1 MDVSRLGSGGIKKG
15 AVVMQETVNDTYALK
30 RLQREN
36 EELKKLLEAE
46 KEKCGLVRRLLAS
59 VDWRKSEG
67 VIDVVEDVYKVMDE
81 LQQEVKGISGEV
93 ARIQEENKAL
103 KEANKT
109 LKEASKSLK
118 EQLHENSRLEAVLR
132 DYEEKMFLLTKGQAW
147 EKGISQDVLNRY
159 MVSAEILCYAIEG
172 NSVKDIIRKLSQGGG
187 ISVTTRRVNSVLSV
201 KEDKDLLRVKA
212 VFHQFPD
219 AFRKHGISEE
229 DMLEW
234 FSKERIKKLQLV
246 SKSEMEK
253 RIGREALESMKP
265 DTYVTGEFYDV
276 RELADSE
283 EKM

>member
-46 KEKCGLVRRLLAS
+46 KERCGLVRGLLAS

-229 DMLEW
+229 EMLEW

-253 RIGREALESMKP
+253 RIGRETLDSMKP
-265 DTYVTGEFYDV
+265 DPYVTGEFYDV

>member
-1 MDVSRLGSGGIKKG
+1 MDVSRLGSGGIEKG
-15 AVVMQETVNDTYALK
+15 AGVMRGTVNDTYALK

-36 EELKKLLEAE
+36 EELKKSLESE
-46 KEKCGLVRRLLAS
+46 KERCGLVRGILAS
-59 VDWRKSEG
+59 VDWRKSGG
-67 VIDVVEDVYKVMDE
+67 VIDVVEDVYKVMNE

-93 ARIQEENKAL
+93 ARIQEENKTL
-103 KEANKT
+103 KEAN
-109 LKEASKSLK
+109 KSLK

-132 DYEEKMFLLTKGQAW
+132 DCKEKLFLLTKGQAW

-229 DMLEW
+229 EMLEW

-246 SKSEMEK
+246 SRSEMEK
-253 RIGREALESMKP
+253 RIGREALDSMKP
-265 DTYVTGEFYDV
+265 DPYVTGEFYDV

-283 EKM
+283 EKNVRND

>member
-30 RLQREN
+30 RLQMEN
-36 EELKKLLEAE
+36 KELKESLELE
-46 KEKCGLVRRLLAS
+46 KNRCKIVRGILAS
-59 VDWRKSEG
+59 VDWRKSGG
-67 VIDVVEDVYKVMDE
+67 VIDVVEDVYKEMYE
-81 LQQEVKGISGEV
+81 LRQEVKEILVEV
-93 ARIQEENKAL
+93 VRIQEENKAL
-103 KEANKT
+103 KEANEA
-109 LKEASKSLK
+109 LKEENRSMK
-118 EQLHENSRLEAVLR
+118 EQLYENGQLEAVLR
-132 DYEEKMFLLTKGQAW
+132 DCKEKLFILTRGQDW
-147 EKGISQDVLNRY
+147 ERGISQDVLNRY
-159 MVSAEILCYAIEG
+159 RVSAEILCCAIEG
-172 NSVKDIIRKLSQGGG
+172 GSVKDIIRKLSQGGG

-265 DTYVTGEFYDV
+265 DPYVTGEFYDV

>member
-103 KEANKT
+103 KEENR
-109 LKEASKSLK
+109 SMK

-159 MVSAEILCYAIEG
+159 RVSAEILCYAIEG

-265 DTYVTGEFYDV
+265 DPYVTGEFYDV

>member
-93 ARIQEENKAL
+93 ARIQEENKA
-103 KEANKT
+103 

-265 DTYVTGEFYDV
+265 DPYVTGEFYDV

>member
-1 MDVSRLGSGGIKKG
+1 MDVSRLGSGGIEKG
-15 AVVMQETVNDTYALK
+15 AVVMRGTVNDTYALK

-36 EELKKLLEAE
+36 EELKKSLESE
-46 KEKCGLVRRLLAS
+46 KERCGLVRGLLAS

-109 LKEASKSLK
+109 LKEANKSLK
-118 EQLHENSRLEAVLR
+118 EQLHEKNRLEAVLR
-132 DYEEKMFLLTKGQAW
+132 DYEEKLFLLTKGQAW

-229 DMLEW
+229 EMLEW
-234 FSKERIKKLQLV
+234 FSKERIKKLRLV

-253 RIGREALESMKP
+253 RIGREALDSMKP
-265 DTYVTGEFYDV
+265 DPYVTGEFYDV

>member
-1 MDVSRLGSGGIKKG
+1 M
-15 AVVMQETVNDTYALK
+15 
-30 RLQREN
+30 
-36 EELKKLLEAE
+36 KKLLEAE

-265 DTYVTGEFYDV
+265 DPYVTGEFYDV

>member
-1 MDVSRLGSGGIKKG
+1 MDVSRLGSGGIEKG
-15 AVVMQETVNDTYALK
+15 AVVMRGTVNDTYALK

-36 EELKKLLEAE
+36 EELKKSLESE
-46 KEKCGLVRRLLAS
+46 KERCGLVRGILAS
-59 VDWRKSEG
+59 VDWRKSGG
-67 VIDVVEDVYKVMDE
+67 VIDVVEDVYKVMNE

-93 ARIQEENKAL
+93 ARIQEENKTL
-103 KEANKT
+103 KEAN
-109 LKEASKSLK
+109 KSLK

-132 DYEEKMFLLTKGQAW
+132 DCKEKLFLLTKGQAW

-229 DMLEW
+229 EMLEW

-246 SKSEMEK
+246 SRSEMEK
-253 RIGREALESMKP
+253 RIGREALDSMKP
-265 DTYVTGEFYDV
+265 DPYVTGEFYDV

-283 EKM
+283 EKNVRND

>member
-30 RLQREN
+30 RLQMEN
-36 EELKKLLEAE
+36 KELKESLELE
-46 KEKCGLVRRLLAS
+46 KNRCKIVRGILAS
-59 VDWRKSEG
+59 VDWRKSGG
-67 VIDVVEDVYKVMDE
+67 VIDVVEDVYKEMYE
-81 LQQEVKGISGEV
+81 LRQEVKEILVEV
-93 ARIQEENKAL
+93 VRIQEENKAL
-103 KEANKT
+103 KEANEA
-109 LKEASKSLK
+109 LKEENKSMK
-118 EQLHENSRLEAVLR
+118 EQLYENGQLEAVLR
-132 DYEEKMFLLTKGQAW
+132 DCKEKLFILTRGQDW
-147 EKGISQDVLNRY
+147 ERGISQDVLNRY
-159 MVSAEILCYAIEG
+159 RVSAEILCCAMEG
-172 NSVKDIIRKLSQGGG
+172 GSVKDIVRKLSQGGG

-265 DTYVTGEFYDV
+265 DPYVTGEFYDV

>member
-93 ARIQEENKAL
+93 ARIQE
-103 KEANKT
+103 ANKT

-159 MVSAEILCYAIEG
+159 RVSAEILCYAIEG

-265 DTYVTGEFYDV
+265 DPYVTGEFYDV

>member
-1 MDVSRLGSGGIKKG
+1 MDVSRLGSGGIKK
-15 AVVMQETVNDTYALK
+15 ETVNDTYALK
-30 RLQREN
+30 RLQMEN
-36 EELKKLLEAE
+36 KELKESLELE
-46 KEKCGLVRRLLAS
+46 KNRCKIVRGILAS
-59 VDWRKSEG
+59 VDWRKSGG
-67 VIDVVEDVYKVMDE
+67 VIDVVEDVYKEMYE
-81 LQQEVKGISGEV
+81 LRQEVKEILVEV
-93 ARIQEENKAL
+93 VRIQEENKAL
-103 KEANKT
+103 KEENR
-109 LKEASKSLK
+109 SMK
-118 EQLHENSRLEAVLR
+118 EQLYENGQLGTVLR
-132 DYEEKMFLLTKGQAW
+132 DCKEKLFILTRGQDW
-147 EKGISQDVLNRY
+147 ERGISQDVLNRY
-159 MVSAEILCYAIEG
+159 RVSAEILCCAIEG
-172 NSVKDIIRKLSQGGG
+172 GSVKDIIRKLSQGGG

-265 DTYVTGEFYDV
+265 DPYVTGEFYDV

>member
-30 RLQREN
+30 RLQMEN
-36 EELKKLLEAE
+36 KELKESLELE
-46 KEKCGLVRRLLAS
+46 KNRCKIVRGILAS
-59 VDWRKSEG
+59 VDWRKSGG
-67 VIDVVEDVYKVMDE
+67 VIDVVEDVYKEMYE
-81 LQQEVKGISGEV
+81 LRQEVKEILVEV
-93 ARIQEENKAL
+93 VRIQEENKAL
-103 KEANKT
+103 KEANEA
-109 LKEASKSLK
+109 LKEENRSMK
-118 EQLHENSRLEAVLR
+118 EQLYENGQLEAVLR
-132 DYEEKMFLLTKGQAW
+132 DCKEKLFILTRGQDW
-147 EKGISQDVLNRY
+147 ERGISQDVLNRY
-159 MVSAEILCYAIEG
+159 RVSAEILCCAMEG
-172 NSVKDIIRKLSQGGG
+172 GSVKDIVRKLSQGGG
-187 ISVTTRRVNSVLSV
+187 ISVTTGRVNSVLSV

-265 DTYVTGEFYDV
+265 DPYVTGEFYDV

>member
-46 KEKCGLVRRLLAS
+46 KERCGLVRGLLAS

-103 KEANKT
+103 KEENR
-109 LKEASKSLK
+109 SMK

-159 MVSAEILCYAIEG
+159 RVSAEILCYAIEG

-265 DTYVTGEFYDV
+265 DPYVTGEFYDV

>member
-30 RLQREN
+30 RLQMEN
-36 EELKKLLEAE
+36 KELKESLELE
-46 KEKCGLVRRLLAS
+46 KNRCKIVRGILAS
-59 VDWRKSEG
+59 VDWRKSGG
-67 VIDVVEDVYKVMDE
+67 VIDVVEDVYKEMYE
-81 LQQEVKGISGEV
+81 LRQEVKEILVEV
-93 ARIQEENKAL
+93 VRIQEENKAL
-103 KEANKT
+103 KEENR
-109 LKEASKSLK
+109 SMK
-118 EQLHENSRLEAVLR
+118 EQLYENGQLGTVLR
-132 DYEEKMFLLTKGQAW
+132 DCKEKLFILTRGQDW
-147 EKGISQDVLNRY
+147 ERGISQDVLNRY
-159 MVSAEILCYAIEG
+159 RVSAEILCCAIEG
-172 NSVKDIIRKLSQGGG
+172 GSVKDIIRKLSQGGG

-234 FSKERIKKLQLV
+234 FSKERIKKLRLV
-246 SKSEMEK
+246 SRSEMEK
-253 RIGREALESMKP
+253 RIGRETLDSMKP
-265 DTYVTGEFYDV
+265 DPYVTGEFYDV

>member
-1 MDVSRLGSGGIKKG
+1 LDVSRLGSGGIKKG

-30 RLQREN
+30 RLQMEN
-36 EELKKLLEAE
+36 KELKESLELE
-46 KEKCGLVRRLLAS
+46 KNRCKIVRGILAS
-59 VDWRKSEG
+59 VDWRKSGG
-67 VIDVVEDVYKVMDE
+67 VIDVVEDVYKEMYE
-81 LQQEVKGISGEV
+81 LRQEVKEILVEV
-93 ARIQEENKAL
+93 VRIQEENKAL
-103 KEANKT
+103 KEANEA
-109 LKEASKSLK
+109 LKEENRSMK
-118 EQLHENSRLEAVLR
+118 EQLYENGQLEAVLR
-132 DYEEKMFLLTKGQAW
+132 DCKEKLFILTRGQDW
-147 EKGISQDVLNRY
+147 ERGISQDVLNRY
-159 MVSAEILCYAIEG
+159 RVSAEILCCAMEG
-172 NSVKDIIRKLSQGGG
+172 GSVKDIVRKLSQGGG

-265 DTYVTGEFYDV
+265 DPYVTGEFYDV

>member
-1 MDVSRLGSGGIKKG
+1 MDVSRLGIGGIKKG

-30 RLQREN
+30 RLQMEN
-36 EELKKLLEAE
+36 KELKESLELE
-46 KEKCGLVRRLLAS
+46 KNRCKIVRGILAS
-59 VDWRKSEG
+59 VDWRKSGG
-67 VIDVVEDVYKVMDE
+67 VIDVVEDVYKEMYE
-81 LQQEVKGISGEV
+81 LRQEVKEILVEV
-93 ARIQEENKAL
+93 VRIQEENKAL
-103 KEANKT
+103 KEENR
-109 LKEASKSLK
+109 SMK
-118 EQLHENSRLEAVLR
+118 EQLYENGQLGTVLR
-132 DYEEKMFLLTKGQAW
+132 DCKEKLFILTRGQDW
-147 EKGISQDVLNRY
+147 ERGISQDVLNRY
-159 MVSAEILCYAIEG
+159 RVSAEILCCAIEG
-172 NSVKDIIRKLSQGGG
+172 GSVKDIIRKLAQGGG

-265 DTYVTGEFYDV
+265 DPYVTGEFYDV

>member
-30 RLQREN
+30 RLQMEN
-36 EELKKLLEAE
+36 KELKESLELE
-46 KEKCGLVRRLLAS
+46 KNRCKIVRGILAS
-59 VDWRKSEG
+59 VDWRKSGG
-67 VIDVVEDVYKVMDE
+67 VIDVVEDVYKEMYE
-81 LQQEVKGISGEV
+81 LRQEVKEILVEV
-93 ARIQEENKAL
+93 VRIQEENKAL
-103 KEANKT
+103 KEENR
-109 LKEASKSLK
+109 SMK
-118 EQLHENSRLEAVLR
+118 EQLYENGQLEAVLR
-132 DYEEKMFLLTKGQAW
+132 DCKEKLFILTRGQDW
-147 EKGISQDVLNRY
+147 ERGISQDVLNRY
-159 MVSAEILCYAIEG
+159 RVSAEILCCAMEG
-172 NSVKDIIRKLSQGGG
+172 GSVKDIIRKLSQGGG

-265 DTYVTGEFYDV
+265 DPYVTGEFYDV

>member
-1 MDVSRLGSGGIKKG
+1 MDVSRLGSGGIEKG
-15 AVVMQETVNDTYALK
+15 AGVMRGTVNDTYVLK

-36 EELKKLLEAE
+36 EELKKSLESE
-46 KEKCGLVRRLLAS
+46 KERCGLVRGLLAS

-109 LKEASKSLK
+109 LKEANKSLK
-118 EQLHENSRLEAVLR
+118 EQLHEKNRLEAVLR
-132 DYEEKMFLLTKGQAW
+132 DYEEKLFLLTKGQAW

-229 DMLEW
+229 EMLEW

-253 RIGREALESMKP
+253 RIGRETLDSMKP
-265 DTYVTGEFYDV
+265 DPYVTGEFYDV

>member
-1 MDVSRLGSGGIKKG
+1 MIVLCVMNCPPGLRGDLSKWLNEVNTGVYVGRLN
-15 AVVMQETVNDTYALK
+15 ARV
-30 RLQREN
+30 R
-36 EELKKLLEAE
+36 EELWNRV
-46 KEKCGLVRRLLAS
+46 CS
-59 VDWRKSEG
+59 NIKSG
-67 VIDVVEDVYKVMDE
+67 QATMVY
-81 LQQEVKGISGEV
+81 ST
-93 ARIQEENKAL
+93 N
-103 KEANKT
+103 N
-109 LKEASKSLK
+109 
-118 EQLHENSRLEAVLR
+118 EQGFAFLTHNTTWIPV
-132 DYEEKMFLLTKGQAW
+132 DYE
-147 EKGISQDVLNRY
+147 GITL
-159 MVSAEILCYAIEG
+159 M
-172 NSVKDIIRKLSQGGG
+172 KKP
-187 ISVTTRRVNSVLSV
+187 LSV

-265 DTYVTGEFYDV
+265 DPYVTGEFYDV

>member
-1 MDVSRLGSGGIKKG
+1 MDVSRLGSGGIEKG
-15 AVVMQETVNDTYALK
+15 AVVMRGTVNDTYALK

-36 EELKKLLEAE
+36 EELKKSLESE
-46 KEKCGLVRRLLAS
+46 KERCGLVRGILAS
-59 VDWRKSEG
+59 VDWRKSGG
-67 VIDVVEDVYKVMDE
+67 VIDVVEDVYKVMNE

-103 KEANKT
+103 KEAN
-109 LKEASKSLK
+109 KSLK

-159 MVSAEILCYAIEG
+159 MVSEEILCYAIEG

-229 DMLEW
+229 EMLEW

-246 SKSEMEK
+246 SRSEMEK
-253 RIGREALESMKP
+253 RIGREALDSMKP
-265 DTYVTGEFYDV
+265 DPYVTGEFYDV

>member
-30 RLQREN
+30 RLQMEN
-36 EELKKLLEAE
+36 KELKESLELE
-46 KEKCGLVRRLLAS
+46 KNRCKIVRGILAS
-59 VDWRKSEG
+59 VDWRKSGG
-67 VIDVVEDVYKVMDE
+67 VIDVVEDVYKEMYE
-81 LQQEVKGISGEV
+81 LRQEVKEILVEV
-93 ARIQEENKAL
+93 VRIQEENKTL
-103 KEANKT
+103 KEANEA
-109 LKEASKSLK
+109 LKEENKSMK
-118 EQLHENSRLEAVLR
+118 EQLYENGQLEAVLR
-132 DYEEKMFLLTKGQAW
+132 DCKEKLFILTRGQDW
-147 EKGISQDVLNRY
+147 ERGISQDVLNRY
-159 MVSAEILCYAIEG
+159 RVSAEILCCAMEG
-172 NSVKDIIRKLSQGGG
+172 GSVKDIVRKLSQGGG

-265 DTYVTGEFYDV
+265 DPYVTGEFYDV

>member
-1 MDVSRLGSGGIKKG
+1 MDVSRLGSGGIEKG
-15 AVVMQETVNDTYALK
+15 AVVMRGTVNDTYALK

-36 EELKKLLEAE
+36 EELKKSLESE
-46 KEKCGLVRRLLAS
+46 KERCGLVRGLLAS

-109 LKEASKSLK
+109 LKEVNRSLK

-132 DYEEKMFLLTKGQAW
+132 DYEEKLFLLTKGQAW

-229 DMLEW
+229 EMLEW

-246 SKSEMEK
+246 SRSEMEK
-253 RIGREALESMKP
+253 RIGREALDSMKP
-265 DTYVTGEFYDV
+265 DPYVTGEFYDV

>member
-1 MDVSRLGSGGIKKG
+1 MDVSRLGSGGIEKG
-15 AVVMQETVNDTYALK
+15 AVVMRGTVNDTYALK

-36 EELKKLLEAE
+36 EELKKSLESE
-46 KEKCGLVRRLLAS
+46 KERCGLVRGLLAS

-81 LQQEVKGISGEV
+81 LRQEVKGISGEV

-103 KEANKT
+103 KEANK
-109 LKEASKSLK
+109 SLK
-118 EQLHENSRLEAVLR
+118 EQLHEKNRLEAVLR
-132 DYEEKMFLLTKGQAW
+132 DYEEKLFLLTKGQAW

-159 MVSAEILCYAIEG
+159 RVSAEILCYAIEG

-229 DMLEW
+229 EMLEW

-253 RIGREALESMKP
+253 RIGREALDSMKP
-265 DTYVTGEFYDV
+265 DPYVTGEFYDV

>member
-1 MDVSRLGSGGIKKG
+1 
-15 AVVMQETVNDTYALK
+15 MQETVNDTYALK
-30 RLQREN
+30 RLQMEN
-36 EELKKLLEAE
+36 KELKESLELE
-46 KEKCGLVRRLLAS
+46 KNRCKIVRGILAS
-59 VDWRKSEG
+59 VDWRKSGG
-67 VIDVVEDVYKVMDE
+67 VIDVVEDVYKEMYE
-81 LQQEVKGISGEV
+81 LRQEVKEILVEV
-93 ARIQEENKAL
+93 VRIQEENKAL
-103 KEANKT
+103 KEANEA
-109 LKEASKSLK
+109 LKEENRSMK
-118 EQLHENSRLEAVLR
+118 EQLYENGQLEAVLR
-132 DYEEKMFLLTKGQAW
+132 DCKEKLFILTRGQDW
-147 EKGISQDVLNRY
+147 ERGISQDVLNRY
-159 MVSAEILCYAIEG
+159 RVSAEILCCAMEG
-172 NSVKDIIRKLSQGGG
+172 GSVKDIVRKLSQGGG

-265 DTYVTGEFYDV
+265 DPYVTGEFYDV

>member
-1 MDVSRLGSGGIKKG
+1 MDVSRLGSGGIEKG
-15 AVVMQETVNDTYALK
+15 AGVMRGTVNDTYALK

-36 EELKKLLEAE
+36 EELKKSLESE
-46 KEKCGLVRRLLAS
+46 KERSGLVRGLLAS
-59 VDWRKSEG
+59 VDWRKSGG

-81 LQQEVKGISGEV
+81 LHQEVKGISGEV

-103 KEANKT
+103 KEANK
-109 LKEASKSLK
+109 SLK

-132 DYEEKMFLLTKGQAW
+132 DYEEKLFLLTKGQAW

-159 MVSAEILCYAIEG
+159 RVSAEILCYAIEG

-229 DMLEW
+229 EMLEW

-246 SKSEMEK
+246 SRSEMEK
-253 RIGREALESMKP
+253 RIGREALDSMKP
-265 DTYVTGEFYDV
+265 DPYVTGEFYDV

-283 EKM
+283 EKNVRND

>member
-1 MDVSRLGSGGIKKG
+1 MDVSRLGSGGIEKG
-15 AVVMQETVNDTYALK
+15 AVVMRGTVNDTYALK

-36 EELKKLLEAE
+36 EELKKSLESE
-46 KEKCGLVRRLLAS
+46 KERCGLVRGILAS
-59 VDWRKSEG
+59 VDWRKSGG
-67 VIDVVEDVYKVMDE
+67 VIDVVEDVYKVMNE

-103 KEANKT
+103 KEAN
-109 LKEASKSLK
+109 KSLK

-159 MVSAEILCYAIEG
+159 MVSEEILCYAIEG

-265 DTYVTGEFYDV
+265 DPYVTGQFYDV

>member
-67 VIDVVEDVYKVMDE
+67 VIDVVEDVYKEMYE
-81 LQQEVKGISGEV
+81 LRQEVKEILVEV
-93 ARIQEENKAL
+93 VRIQEENKAL
-103 KEANKT
+103 KEENR
-109 LKEASKSLK
+109 SMK
-118 EQLHENSRLEAVLR
+118 EQLYENGQLGTVLR
-132 DYEEKMFLLTKGQAW
+132 DCKEKLFILTRGQDW
-147 EKGISQDVLNRY
+147 ERGISQDVLNRY
-159 MVSAEILCYAIEG
+159 RVSAEILCCAIEG
-172 NSVKDIIRKLSQGGG
+172 GSVKDIIRKLSQGGG

-265 DTYVTGEFYDV
+265 DPYVTGEFYDV

>member
-30 RLQREN
+30 RLQMEN
-36 EELKKLLEAE
+36 KELKESLELE
-46 KEKCGLVRRLLAS
+46 KNRCKIVRGILAS
-59 VDWRKSEG
+59 VDWRKSGG
-67 VIDVVEDVYKVMDE
+67 VIDVVEDVYKEMYE
-81 LQQEVKGISGEV
+81 LRQEVKEILVEV
-93 ARIQEENKAL
+93 VRIQEENKAL
-103 KEANKT
+103 KEANEA
-109 LKEASKSLK
+109 LKEENRSMK
-118 EQLHENSRLEAVLR
+118 EQLYENGQLGAVLR
-132 DYEEKMFLLTKGQAW
+132 DCKEKLFILTRGQDW
-147 EKGISQDVLNRY
+147 ERGISQDVLNRY
-159 MVSAEILCYAIEG
+159 RVSAEILCCAMEG
-172 NSVKDIIRKLSQGGG
+172 GSVKDIIRKLSQGGG

-265 DTYVTGEFYDV
+265 DPYVTGEFYDV

>member
-30 RLQREN
+30 RLQMEN
-36 EELKKLLEAE
+36 KELKESLELE
-46 KEKCGLVRRLLAS
+46 KNRCKIVRGILAS
-59 VDWRKSEG
+59 VDWRKSGG
-67 VIDVVEDVYKVMDE
+67 VIDVVEDVYKEMYE
-81 LQQEVKGISGEV
+81 LRQEVKEILVEV
-93 ARIQEENKAL
+93 VRIQEENKAL
-103 KEANKT
+103 KEENR
-109 LKEASKSLK
+109 SMK
-118 EQLHENSRLEAVLR
+118 EQLYENGQLGTVLR
-132 DYEEKMFLLTKGQAW
+132 DCKEKLFILTRGQDW
-147 EKGISQDVLNRY
+147 ERGISQDVLNRY
-159 MVSAEILCYAIEG
+159 RVSAEILCCAIEG
-172 NSVKDIIRKLSQGGG
+172 GSVKDIIRKLSQGGG

-265 DTYVTGEFYDV
+265 DPYVTGEFYDV

>member
-30 RLQREN
+30 RLQMEN
-36 EELKKLLEAE
+36 KELKESLELE
-46 KEKCGLVRRLLAS
+46 KNRCKIVRGILAS
-59 VDWRKSEG
+59 VDWRKSGG
-67 VIDVVEDVYKVMDE
+67 VIDVVEDVYKEMYE
-81 LQQEVKGISGEV
+81 LRQEVKEILVEV
-93 ARIQEENKAL
+93 VRIQEENKAL
-103 KEANKT
+103 KEANEA
-109 LKEASKSLK
+109 LKEENRSMK
-118 EQLHENSRLEAVLR
+118 EQLYENGQLEAVLR
-132 DYEEKMFLLTKGQAW
+132 DCKEKLFILTRGQDW
-147 EKGISQDVLNRY
+147 ERGISQDVLNRY
-159 MVSAEILCYAIEG
+159 RVSAEILCYAKEG

-229 DMLEW
+229 EMLEW

-265 DTYVTGEFYDV
+265 DPYVTGEFYDV

>member
-1 MDVSRLGSGGIKKG
+1 MNYSNS
-15 AVVMQETVNDTYALK
+15 
-30 RLQREN
+30 QR
-36 EELKKLLEAE
+36 A
-46 KEKCGLVRRLLAS
+46 
-59 VDWRKSEG
+59 G
-67 VIDVVEDVYKVMDE
+67 VILYLTALIFGVYDVVEDVYKVMDE

-159 MVSAEILCYAIEG
+159 MVSAEILCYAKEG

-265 DTYVTGEFYDV
+265 DPYVTGEFYDV